1 MKKFERFEPILTG
14 NMKFS
19 QNLENILKILE
30 SGNNNEK
37 IKILESQNNTNNPE
51 VLRKIISKLDENNI
65 KVRGEAFSSLVLN
78 ENKIFDFLIDGLN
91 SESENMKCSL
101 LLVLANRNEMSS
113 IPNITKLV
121 KDESSFVRSCAIGA
135 LGHLKARENNSIFV
149 EALSDSNI
157 EVRKSALQA
166 IIDLKI
172 TLSEYEINTILKEKD
187 YEIEKMIS
195 LVEKI
200 SGPEGI

>member
-14 NMKFS
+14 NMEFS

-37 IKILESQNNTNNPE
+37 IKVLESQNNADNPE
-51 VLRKIISKLDENNI
+51 ILRKIISKLDEGDI

-135 LGHLKARENNSIFV
+135 LGHLKTRENNSIFV

-172 TLSEYEINTILKEKD
+172 TVSEYEINAILKEKD
-187 YEIEKMIS
+187 CEIEKMIS